1 MKLTVNRESFA
12 KSFLTVAAIAPSR
25 STNSVN
31 RNVLLDASSES
42 GVKLTAT
49 DLDLSVQIQRSS
61 SSLCLDV
68 KEHGKVLLPA
78 QQVSVMLREMTAETV
93 DIAVIKTS
101 VVISGGSA
109 KFTIPIE
116 DPETFPA
123 FSADKHKVWDFITVP
138 AAALKTAIKRTVF
151 CCSEEG
157 RYSLGGVLFQLE
169 DIEKELG
176 DNVRGTL
183 NVFGTDGRRM
193 AWYQTKVDL
202 TISFSSAIIPARSLT
217 VLERQLPN
225 SGDLN
230 SPIRVSTENN
240 SATFCLE
247 EEDGDT
253 YIQCRQLEGRFP
265 DCRKAI
271 PEKPSTTLSLLA
283 GTLHSLIR
291 QAAIT
296 SGAETR
302 GVRFSL
308 SKGKLTLSVAT
319 AEIGNSQ
326 VDAIVDY
333 DGNDLSFTV
342 DHRFVGEML
351 RSLSPSSTVQIQ
363 LSDPDSPIVFA
374 DDGYKYVCAPINS
387 VREPTPK

>member
-12 KSFLTVAAIAPSR
+12 KSFLTAAAIAPSK
-25 STNSVN
+25 STNSVT
-31 RNVLLDASSES
+31 RNVLVDASSET
-42 GVKLTAT
+42 GVALTAI
-49 DLDLSVQIQRSS
+49 DHDVSVQIQRTNQ
-61 SSLCLDV
+61 SLSLKV
-68 KEHGKVLLPA
+68 KDHGKVLLPA

-93 DIAVIKTS
+93 EIAIKKNS

-109 KFTIPIE
+109 KFTIPVE
-116 DPETFPA
+116 DPDTFPV
-123 FSADKHKVWDFITVP
+123 FTADKDKIWEFIAIP
-138 AAALKTAIKRTVF
+138 ASAFKSAIKRTVF

-157 RYSLGGVLFQLE
+157 RFALGGAMFQLD
-169 DIEKELG
+169 DIEKEHG
-176 DNVRGTL
+176 DSVRATL

-202 TISFSSAIIPARSLT
+202 TTSFGSAIIPARSLN
-217 VLERQLPN
+217 VLDRQLPS

-230 SPIRVSTENN
+230 RPIRVSTENN

-247 EEDGDT
+247 DEDGDT

-265 DCRKAI
+265 DCRSAI
-271 PEKPSTTLSLLA
+271 PQKPSTTLSLLA

-296 SGAETR
+296 SGHETR

-308 SKGKLTLSVAT
+308 TKGKLTLSVAT

-326 VDAIVDY
+326 VDTVIEY
-333 DGNDLSFTV
+333 DGDDLAFTV
-342 DHRFVGEML
+342 DHRFVSEML
-351 RSLSPSSTVQIQ
+351 RSLSPSSTIQIQ
-363 LSDPDSPIVFA
+363 FNNPDSPIVFA
-374 DDGYKYVCAPINS
+374 DESYKYVCAPMADRN
-387 VREPTPK
+387 